1 MKFLILIFAFL
12 TVISVQAQSDD
23 SVNNDDPNMSLYT
36 GELAASAV
44 DTTGTHEST
53 VRENYKIPVTK
64 SCPACNLHGSINL
77 VDENAGPASS
87 ESSSGSQSSEG
98 SGTQGP

>member
-1 MKFLILIFAFL
+1 MKFLILICAFL
-12 TVISVQAQSDD
+12 TMISVHAQSDD
-23 SVNNDDPNMSLYT
+23 SINNDDPNLNLYT

-53 VRENYKIPVTK
+53 IRENYKIPVTK
-64 SCPACNLHGSINL
+64 SCPACNLHGSINM
-77 VDENAGPASS
+77 VDENGTPAAS
-87 ESSSGSQSSEG
+87 ESSPGSHPTES